1 MPTPPLI
8 WSLRAADRGDFLL
21 ALHDDARRAAGAGPL
36 AVDERLS
43 AAALVQAR
51 DNARRRLDTHL
62 GSDGSTAGVRV
73 TRAGYRWS
81 EVGENA
87 AAGQRD
93 ALEAVRAWLRS
104 PGHRRNLLD
113 PAFVHLGAAFA
124 DAGDGTRYWVVTFG
138 RPA

>member
-1 MPTPPLI
+1 MPPLI
-8 WSLRAADRGDFLL
+8 WSLGTDDPGDFLL

-51 DNARRRLDTHL
+51 DCAARRALTHV
-62 GSDGSTAGVRV
+62 GRDGSWPWDRA

-93 ALEAVRAWLRS
+93 AREAVRDWLGS

-124 DAGDGTRYWVVTFG
+124 DAGDGTRYWIVCFG